1 MLFNVVYWNE
11 ENSTKPLKKLMDVI
25 IKNIKLRGI
34 KQISINVTPNNFTR
48 YMYENIEDL
57 YFVTVDN
64 STTIVK
70 SL

>member
-25 IKNIKLRGI
+25 ITNVKLRGI